1 MSEIAKKIA
10 DAVLGLGLADKLGT
24 LLYPALALTSLI
36 LLIFALHSFKL
47 LKICLPLFGGFMGYM
62 VGSKA
67 FATLVAEK
75 LPDVAKLVDPKI
87 AAGAACAVAFA
98 ILFMVLRNVAIL
110 ALGLGIGYAV
120 LGDVAIDALKKLQFV
135 RDIIINIDAKTA
147 IMLAAVMS
155 VLCGLIAMFL
165 LRKFFNVFYILATAI
180 GFTVLAFVL
189 PTIFITAGM
198 DNGMKIVLMAS
209 DAGMVLGFIFFLK
222 QYFRHRYF
230 W

>member
-10 DAVLGLGLADKLGT
+10 DAVLGLGLADKLGAF
-24 LLYPALALTSLI
+24 LYPAIALTSLI
-36 LLIFALHSFKL
+36 LLFLALRSYKL
-47 LKICLPLFGGFMGYM
+47 LKICLPVFGGFMGYT

-67 FATLVAEK
+67 FATFVAEK

-87 AAGAACAVAFA
+87 AAGVACAVVFA
-98 ILFMVLRNVAIL
+98 ILFMALRTVAIL

-120 LGDVAIDALKKLQFV
+120 LGEVAIDALKKLQFV

-147 IMLAAVMS
+147 VMLAAIMS
-155 VLCGLIAMFL
+155 VLCGLVAMVL
-165 LRKFFNVFYILATAI
+165 LKKFFNVFYTLATAI
-180 GFTVLAFVL
+180 GFTVIAFVI
-189 PTIFITAGM
+189 PAIFITSGM
-198 DNGMKIVLMAS
+198 DNAMKMVLMAS